1 MASQKRVSGA
11 KGLRPLVVDLEDLL
25 TPAIVDEI
33 DRNSKLSNV
42 LTGDYNLD
50 ADSSKKTTT
59 ITFFAKTK
67 DKAPR
72 EQVVKDILEVVE
84 DNILEISH
92 KDFNIEVIW
101 DKDTKFT
108 TGFLG
113 VNIKDGDVVKHKLK
127 YGIKPEAGAKASLYE
142 VTAQEC
148 LQAVGCAY
156 LQENNSID
164 VDDFFGFLSYA
175 HEIAIKNGSTKEN
188 DAKWGAALKAVKK
201 YTDFGNKVEKQR
213 ADVYAFG
220 IGDKDWV
227 QSTVSCAKALK
238 SKFNGGTYTF
248 VYPSSDGI
256 MKWWAPTYKAAKEQV
271 LKKNG
276 VFADHG
282 IDAGMLD
289 INKWNPADIFAVNTD
304 FHTPIFTDLKI
315 DNRNETQQVTPS
327 ALSYH
332 MKDLTNGKR
341 SGVINIGDKIKKD
354 AENASTVEGLPS
366 LNQWLLNQVNNGNLY
381 PISLKKAGKSANVTI
396 INDNEHDVTMEATLE
411 SVEWRDDFRG
421 RATNKV
427 EVHFKID
434 VDGKEKDYFI
444 NARQFNEGQDI
455 KLQIEQVGAL
465 AFHGKVG
472 LSIASL
478 IINHTDQRIKQKL
491 INVRNMKK
499 LKDAGMKNSNKL
511 FSSVK
516 GIEGMW
522 KATKDEDGVSQ
533 VLLDYVGFLSKKGV
547 TKIPKTGSG
556 HVSKV
561 QATEFGY
568 IIKRAEANKL
578 VSEIL
583 YALFTFAGSR
593 GLVLFD
599 KNDFK
604 NHFASSVHLKV
615 Q

>member
-33 DRNSKLSNV
+33 GSNSKLSNV

-188 DAKWGAALKAVKK
+188 DAKWGTALKAVEK
-201 YTDFGNKVEKQR
+201 YTDFGDKVEKQR

-248 VYPSSDGI
+248 CYPAADM

-276 VFADHG
+276 VFADEG
-282 IDAGMLD
+282 INAGMLD
-289 INKWNPADIFAVNTD
+289 INKWNPADIFAVKST

-396 INDNEHDVTMEATLE
+396 INDSEHDVTMEATLE

-478 IINHTDQRIKQKL
+478 IINHTDHRIKQKL

-511 FSSVK
+511 FSSVN
-516 GIEGMW
+516 GIEGIW
-522 KATKDEDGVSQ
+522 RDTKDEDGMSQ

-568 IIKRAEANKL
+568 IIKRAEANNL

-599 KNDFK
+599 KKDFK